1 MYPWILL
8 ESSPITHRRSPN
20 CLCRKAEAQ
29 SQVSGINVVTP
40 NHVDVASNKVSNAYV
55 RVYVWSLIN
64 VAFTCVILALE
75 IS

>member
-40 NHVDVASNKVSNAYV
+40 NHVMLPVIRLVTLYV